1 MRLARFANRRGA
13 PPLDELVEIAPTM
26 SKQGR
31 WTRRRFLKTSG
42 AATLALAGGGLLT
55 SCARMKGAPRIA
67 IIGAGLAGLNAAY
80 QLKKLGH
87 RADVYEASKRTGG
100 RIYTVKDALAPGLV
114 TEVGGEWLNA
124 TDEDTLS
131 LAEEFGLHLSDM
143 WAPSEV
149 VGLESLHLF
158 EGKRYNEPQLIE
170 AFQKRYNEPQL
181 IEAFQPIAALMED
194 DLAAFEIWD
203 NDEEEGA
210 EEAEARVEHLD
221 GISVAE
227 YLEDIGATGWV
238 RTLLDV
244 TTTVESSMPADQQS
258 AINLVYSIA
267 GKPGDRLP
275 GFLTMDFERYKI
287 VEGCQEVTNGLAERL
302 DEGQVKFGHRLEA
315 VRSRGEGF
323 TLTFQDPSGAA
334 SDVKADFVIMTVPFS
349 ILRDI
354 EMQME
359 LPDIKKKAIAELG
372 YGSNSK
378 LALGVH
384 RRVWREQGYQG
395 NTYSDE
401 PFQSM
406 YDNSENEGYLGEI
419 GGFTLYS
426 GGQAGIDVGEG
437 TAQDQVERL
446 MPGVEKAYPGV
457 TAELNGNVQRFVWHS
472 YPFAKGS
479 VPCRKIGQWTTIA
492 YTEGDPVGN
501 MFFAGDH
508 CSWDFGFINGA
519 AESGRRAAE
528 AIAARLGGK
537 SVSET

>member
-1 MRLARFANRRGA
+1 MRLARIANRSDT
-13 PPLDELVEIAPTM
+13 PPADELVEIAPTM
-26 SKQGR
+26 SKRGQ

-42 AATLALAGGGLLT
+42 AGALALAGGGLLT
-55 SCARMKGAPRIA
+55 SCARMKGAPRIV

-80 QLKKLGH
+80 VLKKLGH

-100 RIYTVKDALAPGLV
+100 RIYTIKDALAPGLV
-114 TEVGGEWLNA
+114 TEVGGEWLNEG
-124 TDEDTLS
+124 DEDTLS
-131 LAEEFGLHLSDM
+131 LVEEFGLHISDLM
-143 WAPSEV
+143 APSET
-149 VGLESLHLF
+149 SLKELYHF
-158 EGKRYNEPQLIE
+158 GGVRYDDVEL
-170 AFQKRYNEPQL
+170 R
-181 IEAFQPIAALMED
+181 EAFQPIAALMED
-194 DLAAFEIWD
+194 DLAAFETWD

-210 EEAEARVEHLD
+210 EEAAARVAELD

-227 YLEDIGATGWV
+227 YLENIGATGWV
-238 RTLLDV
+238 RDVLDV
-244 TTTVESSMPADQQS
+244 TTTVESSLPTDQQS

-267 GKPGDRLP
+267 GKPGEKTP
-275 GFLTMDFERYKI
+275 GILTEDFERYKV

-315 VRSRGEGF
+315 VRSSGDGF
-323 TLTFQDPSGAA
+323 TLTFQGPGGSAL
-334 SDVKADFVIMTVPFS
+334 DVKADFVIMTVPFS
-349 ILRDI
+349 ILRDV
-354 EMQME
+354 EMRME
-359 LPDIKKKAIAELG
+359 LPDIRKKAIAELG

-395 NTYSDE
+395 TTYSDE
-401 PFQSM
+401 PFQSL
-406 YDNSENEGYLGEI
+406 YDNSELADYLGEI
-419 GGFTLYS
+419 GGFTIYS
-426 GGQAGIDVGEG
+426 GGQAGIDLGEG

-446 MPGVEKAYPGV
+446 MPGVERAYPGV
-457 TAELNGNVQRFVWHS
+457 TAELNGNIQRFVWHS

-479 VPCRKIGQWTTIA
+479 VPCRKVGQWTTIA

-528 AIAARLGGK
+528 AIAARLGGQA
-537 SVSET
+537 